1 MNNRDTS
8 DRALSRRQFLAGLST
23 AAKGSLI
30 VLSVPAILTA
40 CRQANEQPATSST
53 DHAATDHNMEVAERA
68 EYQLLNEELVTE
80 LDAITARIVPTD
92 DTPGAREAGS
102 VRFIDYVLADGRQEQ
117 LDTIQVGVT
126 ALNARANSEFGVTL
140 FSELTEAQQIEL
152 LTAIETS
159 PFFSTLRYLTVAS
172 LFAMP
177 QYGGAGPDVG
187 YNLIGMTHA
196 HAYMPPFG
204 YYDADYAARGE

>member
-1 MNNRDTS
+1 MNEPDMSERG
-8 DRALSRRQFLAGLST
+8 LSRRQFLAGLST

-40 CRQANEQPATSST
+40 CRQANEEPAEPATAASGDISS
-53 DHAATDHNMEVAERA
+53 ERPQ
-68 EYQLLNEELVTE
+68 YRLLNEELATE
-80 LDAITARIVPTD
+80 LDAISARIVPTD

-102 VRFIDYVLADGRQEQ
+102 VRFMDYVLADGRQDQ
-117 LDTIQVGVT
+117 LETIQIGID
-126 ALNARANSEFGVTL
+126 ALNARANSEFGATL

-159 PFFSTLRYLTVAS
+159 PFFMTLRYLTVAS

-177 QYGGAGPDVG
+177 QYGGTGPDVG